1 MQDRNHRRPESA
13 RSSSARPSRSAAIDL
28 RVAPLTAEPLTPASA
43 KTPARQKI
51 WEIQGGLQ
59 CSIVGTCLSH
69 EDLLAIGRKSGVRP
83 REGARAYEIHSYF
96 VQQVGKDGK
105 VARTVQKLLDQRNAG
120 VLRRVQA
127 AREEGELTRL
137 WEEEYAAGR
146 VPGAYW
152 AFMSYTHVPG
162 ALGTRIFGDVHM
174 LSHVLGRLTHENASR
189 ASDLQARL
197 DDLEAKL
204 LRQADRHRQV
214 VLERDAAQ
222 MRLTEAARTVS
233 PPVSIAGQPDIAPAL
248 DSQNRRRTQQ
258 PERRERALAVARER
272 ARAAE
277 RTVVDLQQQLAR
289 LRWQQRLRVTTVAD
303 VCPGAEVC
311 DETVRTSIARRILYV
326 GGRSG
331 AVENLRRVAA
341 RMGAELMHHDGGEE
355 HALVRIDG
363 MVEGCDA
370 VVCPIDCV
378 SHSACLRAKALCR
391 KFAKPFLPL
400 RSAGASSFERAV
412 QSLTARAG

>member
-1 MQDRNHRRPESA
+1 MRDRLRLDPASA
-13 RSSSARPSRSAAIDL
+13 LIARSAAIDL
-28 RVAPLTAEPLTPASA
+28 RVEPLVAPTAPRS
-43 KTPARQKI
+43 PARQKI
-51 WEIQGGLQ
+51 WELQGGLQ
-59 CSIVGTCLSH
+59 CSIVGTCLSD

-83 REGARAYEIHSYF
+83 REGARAYEVHSYF
-96 VQQVGKDGK
+96 VQQAGKDCK
-105 VARTVQKLLDQRNAG
+105 VGRIVQKLLDQRHAG
-120 VLRRVQA
+120 VLRRVA
-127 AREEGELTRL
+127 VARSEAELTTL
-137 WEEEYAAGR
+137 WEAEYDAGR

-152 AFMSYTHVPG
+152 AFMTSAHVPG
-162 ALGTRIFGDVHM
+162 SLGTRIFGDVHM
-174 LSHVLGRLTHENASR
+174 LSHVLGRVTHQNASR
-189 ASDLQARL
+189 ASDLQSRL
-197 DDLEAKL
+197 DDLEVKL
-204 LRQADRHRQV
+204 LRQAERNRQIV
-214 VLERDAAQ
+214 IERDAAL
-222 MRLTEAARTVS
+222 MRLVEVSRASAMVPSSMAAADPIRATKSETDEPRSRRNAEPDRRART
-233 PPVSIAGQPDIAPAL
+233 
-248 DSQNRRRTQQ
+248 
-258 PERRERALAVARER
+258 LAATRER

-277 RTVVDLQQQLAR
+277 RTVAELTRQLAH
-289 LRWQQRLRVTTVAD
+289 LRWQQRMRPANAP

-311 DETVRTSIARRILYV
+311 DETVQTSIARRILYV

-341 RMGAELMHHDGGEE
+341 RMGAELVHHDGGEE

-412 QSLTARAG
+412 QSLTERAG

>member
-1 MQDRNHRRPESA
+1 MRDRLRLDPASA
-13 RSSSARPSRSAAIDL
+13 LIARSAAIDL
-28 RVAPLTAEPLTPASA
+28 RAEPLVAPPA
-43 KTPARQKI
+43 TRPPARQKI
-51 WEIQGGLQ
+51 WELQGGLQ
-59 CSIVGTCLSH
+59 CSIVGTCLSD

-83 REGARAYEIHSYF
+83 REGARAYEVHSYF
-96 VQQVGKDGK
+96 VQHAGKDCK
-105 VARTVQKLLDQRNAG
+105 VARTMQKLLDQRHAG
-120 VLRRVQA
+120 VLRRAAA
-127 AREEGELTRL
+127 ARNEAELVAL
-137 WEEEYAAGR
+137 WEAEYGAGR

-152 AFMSYTHVPG
+152 AFMTSTHVPVSF
-162 ALGTRIFGDVHM
+162 GTRIFGDVHM
-174 LSHVLGRLTHENASR
+174 LSHVLGRVTHENASR
-189 ASDLQARL
+189 VSDLQSRL

-204 LRQADRHRQV
+204 LRQAERHRQIV
-214 VLERDAAQ
+214 VERDAALL
-222 MRLTEAARTVS
+222 RLAEVS
-233 PPVSIAGQPDIAPAL
+233 RAQATTSMVMPQASRASNEEYVGPRS
-248 DSQNRRRTQQ
+248 RRGADND
-258 PERRERALAVARER
+258 RRARALAATRER

-277 RTVVDLQQQLAR
+277 RTVAELTRQLAH
-289 LRWQQRLRVTTVAD
+289 LRWQRRMRPANVP

-311 DETVRTSIARRILYV
+311 DETVQTSIARRILYV

-341 RMGAELMHHDGGEE
+341 RMGAELVHHDGGEE

-412 QSLTARAG
+412 QSLTERAG

>member
-1 MQDRNHRRPESA
+1 MRDRLRLDPASA
-13 RSSSARPSRSAAIDL
+13 LIARSAAIDL
-28 RVAPLTAEPLTPASA
+28 RVEPLVAQPVAR
-43 KTPARQKI
+43 TPARQKI
-51 WEIQGGLQ
+51 WELQGGLQ
-59 CSIVGTCLSH
+59 CSIVGTCLSD

-83 REGARAYEIHSYF
+83 REGARAYEVHSYF
-96 VQQVGKDGK
+96 VQQAGKDCK
-105 VARTVQKLLDQRNAG
+105 VARVAHKLLDQRHAG
-120 VLRRVQA
+120 ILRRVAA
-127 AREEGELTRL
+127 ARSEAELTTL
-137 WEEEYAAGR
+137 WEAEYDGGR

-152 AFMSYTHVPG
+152 AFLTTTHVPG
-162 ALGTRIFGDVHM
+162 ALATRIFGDVHM
-174 LSHVLGRLTHENASR
+174 LSHVLGRVIHENASR
-189 ASDLQARL
+189 ASDLRSRL

-204 LRQADRHRQV
+204 LRQAERHRHIV
-214 VLERDAAQ
+214 IERDTALA
-222 MRLTEAARTVS
+222 RLVEASR
-233 PPVSIAGQPDIAPAL
+233 G
-248 DSQNRRRTQQ
+248 RRRW
-258 PERRERALAVARER
+258 RRHRWRCHNSVQATKTESGDPRSRRGAEPDRRARALAATRER

-277 RTVVDLQQQLAR
+277 RMVADLTGQLAH
-289 LRWQQRLRVTTVAD
+289 LRWQQRMRPANAP

-311 DETVRTSIARRILYV
+311 DQTVQTSIARRILYV

-341 RMGAELMHHDGGEE
+341 RMGAELVHHDGGEE

-370 VVCPIDCV
+370 VFCPIDCV

-412 QSLTARAG
+412 QSLTERAG

>member
-1 MQDRNHRRPESA
+1 MRDRVRLDPASA
-13 RSSSARPSRSAAIDL
+13 LIARSAAIDL
-28 RVAPLTAEPLTPASA
+28 RVEPLIAQPA
-43 KTPARQKI
+43 TRPLARQKI
-51 WEIQGGLQ
+51 WELQGGLQ
-59 CSIVGTCLSH
+59 CSIVGTCLSD

-83 REGARAYEIHSYF
+83 REGARGYEVHSYF
-96 VQQVGKDGK
+96 VQQAGKDCK
-105 VARTVQKLLDQRNAG
+105 VARIVQKLLDQRHAG
-120 VLRRVQA
+120 VLRRVAA
-127 AREEGELTRL
+127 ARSEAELTTL
-137 WEEEYAAGR
+137 WDTEYSGGR

-152 AFMSYTHVPG
+152 AFLTSTHVPT
-162 ALGTRIFGDVHM
+162 ALATRIFGDVHM
-174 LSHVLGRLTHENASR
+174 LSHVLGRVTHQNASR
-189 ASDLQARL
+189 ASDLQSRL

-204 LRQADRHRQV
+204 LRQAERNRQIV
-214 VLERDAAQ
+214 VERDAALA
-222 MRLTEAARTVS
+222 RFAEATRTPATATSSTVAAGPASVPKSEGSEPRGRRSTE
-233 PPVSIAGQPDIAPAL
+233 PD
-248 DSQNRRRTQQ
+248 RRA
-258 PERRERALAVARER
+258 RALAATRER

-277 RTVVDLQQQLAR
+277 RTVADLTRQLAH
-289 LRWQQRLRVTTVAD
+289 LRWQQRMRPANAP

-311 DETVRTSIARRILYV
+311 DETVQTSIARRILYV

-341 RMGAELMHHDGGEE
+341 RMGAELVHHDGGEE

-391 KFAKPFLPL
+391 KFSKPFLPL

-412 QSLTARAG
+412 QSLTERAG

>member
-1 MQDRNHRRPESA
+1 MRDRLRLDPAPALIA
-13 RSSSARPSRSAAIDL
+13 RTSAIDL
-28 RVAPLTAEPLTPASA
+28 RVEPLVAPPETR
-43 KTPARQKI
+43 TPARQKI
-51 WEIQGGLQ
+51 WELQGGLQ
-59 CSIVGTCLSH
+59 CSIVGTCLSD

-83 REGARAYEIHSYF
+83 REDARAYEVHSYF
-96 VQQVGKDGK
+96 VQQAGKDCK
-105 VARTVQKLLDQRNAG
+105 LARVVQKLLDQRHAG
-120 VLRRVQA
+120 VLRRVA
-127 AREEGELTRL
+127 SARTEAELTTL
-137 WEEEYAAGR
+137 WEAEYNGGR

-152 AFMSYTHVPG
+152 AFLTTTHVPG
-162 ALGTRIFGDVHM
+162 TLATRIFGDVHM
-174 LSHVLGRLTHENASR
+174 LSHVLGRVTHENASR
-189 ASDLQARL
+189 ASDLQSRL

-204 LRQADRHRQV
+204 LRQAERHRLV
-214 VLERDAAQ
+214 VIERDTALL
-222 MRLTEAARTVS
+222 RLVEASRVPVTATATVS
-233 PPVSIAGQPDIAPAL
+233 RDTDRTANSATIEPRG
-248 DSQNRRRTQQ
+248 RRAVQAD
-258 PERRERALAVARER
+258 RRERALSATRER

-277 RTVVDLQQQLAR
+277 RTVADLTRQLAH
-289 LRWQQRLRVTTVAD
+289 LRWQQRMRPASAP

-311 DETVRTSIARRILYV
+311 DETVQTSIARRILYV

-341 RMGAELMHHDGGEE
+341 RMGAELVHHDGGEE

-370 VVCPIDCV
+370 VFCPIDCV

-412 QSLTARAG
+412 QSLTERAG

>member
-1 MQDRNHRRPESA
+1 MQDRTYKRPDSA
-13 RSSSARPSRSAAIDL
+13 RALRTAAIDL
-28 RVAPLTAEPLTPASA
+28 RVSPLTGDASQQA
-43 KTPARQKI
+43 QLRTPARQKI

-69 EDLLAIGRKSGVRP
+69 EDLVAVGRKAGIRP
-83 REGARAYEIHSYF
+83 REGARAYEVHSYF

-105 VARTVQKLLDQRNAG
+105 IARTVQKLLDQRHAG
-120 VLRRVQA
+120 ILRRVQA
-127 AREEGELTRL
+127 ARDEGELSRL
-137 WEEEYAAGR
+137 WEEEYNGGR

-152 AFMSYTHVPG
+152 AFMSCTHVPG

-204 LRQADRHRQV
+204 LRQAERHRQV
-214 VLERDAAQ
+214 VAERDAA
-222 MRLTEAARTVS
+222 RLQLAEVARAVPEPIVAQPAVMPLVDVRSARRS
-233 PPVSIAGQPDIAPAL
+233 PP
-248 DSQNRRRTQQ
+248 

-272 ARAAE
+272 ARASE
-277 RTVVDLQQQLAR
+277 RTVADLQRQLER
-289 LRWQQRLRVTTVAD
+289 LRWQQRMRHASGAPS
-303 VCPGAEVC
+303 CPAAEVC
-311 DETVRTSIARRILYV
+311 DETVQTSIARRILYV

-331 AVENLRRVAA
+331 AVDNLRRVAA

-363 MVEGCDA
+363 MIEGCDA

-412 QSLTARAG
+412 QSLTERVG

>member
-1 MQDRNHRRPESA
+1 MQDRTHRRPESA
-13 RSSSARPSRSAAIDL
+13 RTTRSAAIDL
-28 RVAPLTAEPLTPASA
+28 RVTPLAADPQAPARP
-43 KTPARQKI
+43 PARQKI

-59 CSIVGTCLSH
+59 CSIVGTCLSQA
-69 EDLLAIGRKSGVRP
+69 DLLAIGRKSGVQP
-83 REGARAYEIHSYF
+83 RDGARAYEIHSYF

-105 VARTVQKLLDQRNAG
+105 IARTVQKLLDQRHAG
-120 VLRRVQA
+120 ILRRVQA
-127 AREEGELTRL
+127 VRDEAELMRL
-137 WEEEYAAGR
+137 WEEEYDAGR

-152 AFMSYTHVPG
+152 AFMTCTHVPG
-162 ALGTRIFGDVHM
+162 ALATRIFGDVHM

-204 LRQADRHRQV
+204 LRQAERHRQI

-222 MRLTEAARTVS
+222 MRLTEVVRATSAPMAQLINEPTMAARAVEGTT
-233 PPVSIAGQPDIAPAL
+233 
-248 DSQNRRRTQQ
+248 RRRAQL

-277 RTVVDLQQQLAR
+277 RTVADLQQQLTR
-289 LRWQQRLRVTTVAD
+289 MRWQQRMRIANDTAL
-303 VCPGAEVC
+303 CPGAEVC
-311 DETVRTSIARRILYV
+311 DETVRTSIARRILYI

-331 AVENLRRVAA
+331 AMENLRRVAA

-412 QSLTARAG
+412 QSLTERAG

>member
-1 MQDRNHRRPESA
+1 MRDRVRLDPASA
-13 RSSSARPSRSAAIDL
+13 LIARTAAIDL
-28 RVAPLTAEPLTPASA
+28 RVQPLVAQPA
-43 KTPARQKI
+43 TRPPARQKI
-51 WEIQGGLQ
+51 WELQGGLQ
-59 CSIVGTCLSH
+59 CSIVGTCLSD
-69 EDLLAIGRKSGVRP
+69 EDLLAIGRKSGIRP
-83 REGARAYEIHSYF
+83 QDGARAYEIHSYF
-96 VQQVGKDGK
+96 VQQAGKDCKAARFMQK
-105 VARTVQKLLDQRNAG
+105 VLDQRHAG
-120 VLRRVQA
+120 VLRRVAA
-127 AREEGELTRL
+127 ARSEAELTTL
-137 WEEEYAAGR
+137 WEAEYSGGR

-152 AFMSYTHVPG
+152 AFLTSAHVPG
-162 ALGTRIFGDVHM
+162 ALATRIFGDVHM
-174 LSHVLGRLTHENASR
+174 LSHLLGRVTHEKASR
-189 ASDLQARL
+189 ASDLQSRL

-204 LRQADRHRQV
+204 LRQAERHRQIV
-214 VLERDAAQ
+214 VERDTALTQLAEASRVSVAAASTAPPDSVPWSDEQ
-222 MRLTEAARTVS
+222 RGPSRARRSAQT
-233 PPVSIAGQPDIAPAL
+233 D
-248 DSQNRRRTQQ
+248 
-258 PERRERALAVARER
+258 RRERALATTRER

-277 RTVVDLQQQLAR
+277 RTVADLTRQLAQ
-289 LRWQQRLRVTTVAD
+289 LRWQQRMRPANAP

-311 DETVRTSIARRILYV
+311 DQTVQSSIARRILYV

-341 RMGAELMHHDGGEE
+341 RMGAELVHHDGGDE

-412 QSLTARAG
+412 QSLTERAG